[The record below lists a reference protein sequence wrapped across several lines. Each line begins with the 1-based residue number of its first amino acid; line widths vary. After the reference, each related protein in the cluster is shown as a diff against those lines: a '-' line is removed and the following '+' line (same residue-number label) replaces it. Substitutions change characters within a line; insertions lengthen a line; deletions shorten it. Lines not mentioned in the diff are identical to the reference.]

1 MHQRTWDADASRVL
15 WWLLLLLLLRWLL
28 LLQLLCC
35 RALPLP
41 AGGGAVTGA
50 DTVAIDCRYG
60 PCKSS
65 VSVMKISKRIREE
78 KKTYRGLQTHLR
90 LKSPIPIQQWPQRCM
105 LVMVGDGCC
114 VFGRT
119 WWWEGGRTRETRDN
133 EERKF
138 EHALNKS
145 RGYVEFPF
153 VVDSCFP
160 RSFSLPPPSSSKR
173 TTTITT
179 IAYKLGAA
187 ALRRLLDGN
196 SPRYVS
202 FFFLLFFY

>member
-1 MHQRTWDADASRVL
+1 MIAAFAAAAAPPVVIAAVAGN
-15 WWLLLLLLLRWLL
+15 LLLLLLLRWLL

-35 RALPLP
+35 QALPLP

-78 KKTYRGLQTHLR
+78 EKTYRGLQTHLH

-119 WWWEGGRTRETRDN
+119 WWWEGGRTRE
-133 EERKF
+133 
-138 EHALNKS
+138 
-145 RGYVEFPF
+145 V
-153 VVDSCFP
+153 
-160 RSFSLPPPSSSKR
+160 
-173 TTTITT
+173 TTT
-179 IAYKLGAA
+179 K
-187 ALRRLLDGN
+187 GN
-196 SPRYVS
+196 ST
-202 FFFLLFFY
+202 